1 MKKCNMKF
9 GEWLKA
15 RKCGCT
21 EIEKLTAEL
30 VEAKAD
36 ALKME
41 EISIEMAKQV
51 NRITLQLIAAKAA
64 MKEYKKQVEDTFTE
78 LEKSKKLFK
87 VGVGET
93 VYDIT
98 LKDKNGKFT
107 LKRPCL
113 ETSTIKAV
121 EVTEGNFFDIIRRIE
136 KKDVFHDKER
146 AKKHLEKLCEKA
158 SQK

>member
-1 MKKCNMKF
+1 MKF

-15 RKCGCT
+15 RKRGCA

-30 VEAKAD
+30 AEAKEHGIK
-36 ALKME
+36 LE
-41 EISIEMAKQV
+41 EAIIQTTKHSAAIAS
-51 NRITLQLIAAKAA
+51 QLLAAKEA
-64 MKEYKKQVEDTFTE
+64 MKVYKKQVEDTFAE

-136 KKDVFHDKER
+136 KKDVFHDEGR
-146 AKKHLEKLCEKA
+146 ARKHLEKLCEKA
-158 SQK
+158 NQK

>member
-1 MKKCNMKF
+1 MEECKMKF
-9 GEWLKA
+9 SEWLKA
-15 RKCGCT
+15 RKCGCA

-30 VEAKAD
+30 VEAKEHI
-36 ALKME
+36 LKLE
-41 EISIEMAKQV
+41 ERFIRAAKQV
-51 NRITLQLIAAKAA
+51 DRITLQLIAAKEA
-64 MKEYKKQVEDTFTE
+64 MKEYKKQVEDTFAE

-136 KKDVFHDKER
+136 RKDVFHDAER
-146 AKKHLEKLCEKA
+146 ARKYLEKLCEKA

>member
-15 RKCGCT
+15 RKCGCA

-30 VEAKAD
+30 AEAKEQN
-36 ALKME
+36 LMLE
-41 EISIEMAKQV
+41 EISIRTAEQFGTVA
-51 NRITLQLIAAKAA
+51 LQLTAAKEA
-64 MKEYKKQVEDTFTE
+64 MKVYKKQVEDTFAE

-146 AKKHLEKLCEKA
+146 ARKHLEKLCEKA

>member
-1 MKKCNMKF
+1 MKRCNMKF

-15 RKCGCT
+15 RKCGCVDV
-21 EIEKLTAEL
+21 EKLTAEFA
-30 VEAKAD
+30 EAKEQTIRTAEQFGTV
-36 ALKME
+36 A
-41 EISIEMAKQV
+41 
-51 NRITLQLIAAKAA
+51 LQLTAAKEA
-64 MKEYKKQVEDTFTE
+64 MKEYKKQVEDTFAE

-107 LKRPCL
+107 LKSPCL

-136 KKDVFHDKER
+136 KKDVFLDEGR
-146 AKKHLEKLCEKA
+146 ARKHLEMLCEKA
-158 SQK
+158 NQK

>member
-1 MKKCNMKF
+1 MEECKTKF
-9 GEWLKA
+9 SEWLKA
-15 RKCGCT
+15 RKCGCA

-30 VEAKAD
+30 VEAKEHI
-36 ALKME
+36 LKLE
-41 EISIEMAKQV
+41 ERFIQAAKQV
-51 NRITLQLIAAKAA
+51 DRITLQLIAAKEA
-64 MKEYKKQVEDTFTE
+64 MKVYKKQVEDTFAE

-136 KKDVFHDKER
+136 RKDVFHDEER
-146 AKKHLEKLCEKA
+146 ARKHLEKLCEKA
-158 SQK
+158 NQK

>member
-15 RKCGCT
+15 RKCGCA

-30 VEAKAD
+30 VEAREHI
-36 ALKME
+36 LKLE
-41 EISIEMAKQV
+41 ERFVQAAKQV
-51 NRITLQLIAAKAA
+51 DTITLQLIMAKEA
-64 MKEYKKQVEDTFTE
+64 MKVYKKQVEDTFAE

-146 AKKHLEKLCEKA
+146 ARKHLEKLCEKA

>member
-1 MKKCNMKF
+1 MK
-9 GEWLKA
+9 L
-15 RKCGCT
+15 
-21 EIEKLTAEL
+21 
-30 VEAKAD
+30 
-36 ALKME
+36 E
-41 EISIEMAKQV
+41 ERFIQAAKQV
-51 NRITLQLIAAKAA
+51 DRITLQLIAAKAA
-64 MKEYKKQVEDTFTE
+64 MKEYKKQVEDTFAE

-136 KKDVFHDKER
+136 KKDVFHDEER
-146 AKKHLEKLCEKA
+146 ARKHLEKLCEKVNKNKVRIKVVYTLA
-158 SQK
+158 ANVLV